1 MQSNKQADAIPLLWS
16 RMKLGDLEAFH
27 LLYDE
32 YVDALYEFGIQ
43 YTRDKDHVKDCIHDL
58 FLDIYKYRKKLADVD
73 NVKYYL
79 FTSLKRKI
87 NKKFTSKLTLFSSDD
102 KKNEISSIDHSI
114 EDEIIQFEDSAEIN
128 AKLSQALTS
137 LSKKQR
143 KGISLK
149 FDEKKSYEE
158 IAAILGISIE
168 SVRTLIYRAMK
179 KLRSEIEIK

>member
-1 MQSNKQADAIPLLWS
+1 MPSNKSVDNISQLWS
-16 RMKLGDLEAFH
+16 RIKLGDVEAFH

-43 YTRDKDHVKDCIHDL
+43 YTRDKDYVKDCIHDL

-79 FTSLKRKI
+79 FKSLKRKI
-87 NKKFTSKLTLFSSDD
+87 NKKFTSKLTLFSTDD
-102 KKNEISSIDHSI
+102 RKHEITSVDSSIEESI
-114 EDEIIQFEDSAEIN
+114 IENEDSAEIN
-128 AKLSQALTS
+128 AKLSYALTS
-137 LSKKQR
+137 LSQKQR

-158 IAAILGISIE
+158 IAGILGISIE

-179 KLRSEIEIK
+179 KLRNEIEVK